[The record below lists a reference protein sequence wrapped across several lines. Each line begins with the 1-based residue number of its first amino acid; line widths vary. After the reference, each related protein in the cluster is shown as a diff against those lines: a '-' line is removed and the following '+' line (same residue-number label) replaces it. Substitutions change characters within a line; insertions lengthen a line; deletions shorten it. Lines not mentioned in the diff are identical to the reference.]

1 MAEIIF
7 LNGPAQGQ
15 RVEINEGIYL
25 GSNPGCAA
33 VVEGTSDY
41 HAQIRAD
48 ATGWAIYD
56 LQSETGT
63 LVNEQR
69 VDSAYLQHCDT
80 IKLGEI
86 ALQFVADGAGEAPVT
101 DLLAAEPMPDATAP
115 EQAAETSA
123 EAPALSLQNAAAQYA
138 ANAIEATQDDLAL
151 VQAMQQRAGLIRQE
165 ISKVIV
171 GQFNVVEE
179 ILMAM
184 IGGGHALLIGM
195 PGMAKTLMV
204 STIAK
209 VFNLEFRRVQFTPDL
224 MPSDITGTE
233 ILETNR
239 ETGDREF
246 RFIRGPLFCNLLLA
260 DEINRTPPKTQ
271 AALLEAMQEHRVTV
285 GNQTYPLGEP
295 FFVLATQNPIEQE
308 GTYPLPEAQLDRFM
322 FNIWVD
328 YPSAEEEE
336 IIVEATTKATKA
348 KAQAVLSKE
357 EVLQLQD
364 VVRKIPVS
372 KHVIKYAT
380 QLVRSTRPNGPE
392 APDFVKEYVSTGAGP
407 RASQVMIMA
416 AKARA
421 VMEGRIHV
429 SCNDIRKAA
438 LPVLRHRI
446 LTNFAADSEGLTS
459 VHLIAR
465 LLKHVPEPSEKD
477 YPQGKA

>member
-1 MAEIIF
+1 MPELVFI
-7 LNGPAQGQ
+7 NGSSSGQ
-15 RVEINEGIYL
+15 RVELAPGGTRLGRRADCAAIIPDTQVSGFHCEIQLDRASGWTVSDL
-25 GSNPGCAA
+25 GSSN
-33 VVEGTSDY
+33 GTFLNDARITS
-41 HAQIRAD
+41 APLAD
-48 ATGWAIYD
+48 GDI
-56 LQSETGT
+56 
-63 LVNEQR
+63 VR
-69 VDSAYLQHCDT
+69 VGDT
-80 IKLGEI
+80 R
-86 ALQFVADGAGEAPVT
+86 LQFLSGAGSGNGAAAEARAEAARRA
-101 DLLAAEPMPDATAP
+101 LAAAP
-115 EQAAETSA
+115 EPVIPPSA
-123 EAPALSLQNAAAQYA
+123 DEV
-138 ANAIEATQDDLAL
+138 EL
-151 VQAMQQRAGLIRQE
+151 VREMGLRAVRIREE
-165 ISKVIV
+165 IGKVIV
-171 GQFNVVEE
+171 GQYHVVEE

-204 STIAK
+204 STIAR
-209 VFNLEFRRVQFTPDL
+209 VFNLDFRRVQFTPDL

-239 ETGDREF
+239 DTGGREF
-246 RFIRGPLFCNLLLA
+246 RFLRGPLFCNLLLA

-285 GNQTYPLGEP
+285 GNQTYALGEP

-336 IIVEATTKATKA
+336 VIVEATTKSSRA
-348 KAQAVLSKE
+348 KAQPVLTRE
-357 EVLQLQD
+357 EVLQLQE

-380 QLVRSTRPNGPE
+380 RLVRSTRPAGPE
-392 APDFVKEYVSTGAGP
+392 APDFVKEYVATGAGP

-421 VMEGRIHV
+421 VLEGRIHV

-446 LTNFAADSEGLTS
+446 LTNFAADSEGLTT
-459 VHLIAR
+459 VNLIER
-465 LLKHVPEPSEKD
+465 LLKQVPEPQEGD
-477 YPQGKA
+477 YPAAAQGKG

>member
-1 MAEIIF
+1 MAALIY
-7 LNGPAQGQ
+7 LNGLHEGQ
-15 RVEINEGIYL
+15 HVELSGEGIYL
-25 GSNPGCAA
+25 GRHSDCAA
-33 VVEGTSDY
+33 NIEDDAVSSY
-41 HAQIRAD
+41 HAQIKPD
-48 ATGWAIYD
+48 ESGWAIFD
-56 LQSETGT
+56 LQSANGT
-63 LVNEQR
+63 LVNEQP
-69 VDSAYLQHCDT
+69 VETAVLHHGDT
-80 IKLGEI
+80 IKLGGVV
-86 ALQFVADGAGEAPVT
+86 LQYLAHADEPVPSAPEP
-101 DLLAAEPMPDATAP
+101 AAAPSSSDSFEATA
-115 EQAAETSA
+115 E
-123 EAPALSLQNAAAQYA
+123 
-138 ANAIEATQDDLAL
+138 DLAL
-151 VQAMQQRAGLIRQE
+151 VQAMGERAVLIRQE
-165 ISKVIV
+165 IGKVIV

-204 STIAK
+204 STIAR
-209 VFNLEFRRVQFTPDL
+209 VFNLDFRRVQFTPDL

-239 ETGDREF
+239 DTGEREF

-285 GNQTYPLGEP
+285 GNQTYSLGEP

-336 IIVEATTKATKA
+336 LIVEATTKSTRSRAE
-348 KAQAVLSKE
+348 AVLTKE
-357 EVLQLQD
+357 EVLQLQE

-380 QLVRSTRPNGPE
+380 TLVRSTRPVAPE
-392 APDFVKEYVSTGAGP
+392 APDFVKEYISTGAGP

-465 LLKHVPEPSEKD
+465 LLKSVPEPTDKD
-477 YPQGKA
+477 YPSTPVVAAQPVLEKASKRR

>member
-1 MAEIIF
+1 MSELVFINGPSTGERVELNPEGTRLGRHPDCGAIIPDFQASSFHCQIQLGESGWTISDLGSSNGTF
-7 LNGPAQGQ
+7 LNRARITSAPLREGDVIRVGDTQLKFLATAGGGNGVLIHTPEPA
-15 RVEINEGIYL
+15 I
-25 GSNPGCAA
+25 A
-33 VVEGTSDY
+33 
-41 HAQIRAD
+41 
-48 ATGWAIYD
+48 ATG
-56 LQSETGT
+56 
-63 LVNEQR
+63 
-69 VDSAYLQHCDT
+69 
-80 IKLGEI
+80 
-86 ALQFVADGAGEAPVT
+86 
-101 DLLAAEPMPDATAP
+101 
-115 EQAAETSA
+115 
-123 EAPALSLQNAAAQYA
+123 
-138 ANAIEATQDDLAL
+138 DDLAL
-151 VQAMQQRAGLIRQE
+151 VQEMGRRAVRIREE
-165 ISKVIV
+165 IGKVIV
-171 GQFNVVEE
+171 GQYHVVEE

-209 VFNLEFRRVQFTPDL
+209 VFNLDFRRVQFTPDL

-239 ETGDREF
+239 DTGDREF
-246 RFIRGPLFCNLLLA
+246 RFLRGPLFCNLLLA

-285 GNQTYPLGEP
+285 GNQTYALGEP

-336 IIVEATTKATKA
+336 IIVEATTKSTQA
-348 KAQAVLSKE
+348 KAQPVLTKE
-357 EVLQLQD
+357 EVLQLQE

-380 QLVRSTRPNGPE
+380 RLVRSTRPAGPE

-446 LTNFAADSEGLTS
+446 LTNFAADSEGLTT
-459 VHLIAR
+459 VHLIER
-465 LLKHVPEPSEKD
+465 LLKHVPEPQEGD
-477 YPQGKA
+477 YPAVAPAKP

>member
-1 MAEIIF
+1 MPELLF
-7 LNGPAQGQ
+7 LNGPNKGQ
-15 RVEINEGIYL
+15 RITLSTDVIQMGRHPDCAVNIVDGSVSSHHAEVKPYENGWGIFDL
-25 GSNPGCAA
+25 KSAN
-33 VVEGTSDY
+33 GTF
-41 HAQIRAD
+41 
-48 ATGWAIYD
+48 
-56 LQSETGT
+56 
-63 LVNEQR
+63 VNERR
-69 VDSAYLQHCDT
+69 VDSWLLEHKN
-80 IKLGEI
+80 IIELGGI
-86 ALQFVADGAGEAPVT
+86 ALQFIDQGSKPATKTGADFSDEI
-101 DLLAAEPMPDATAP
+101 DATK
-115 EQAAETSA
+115 E
-123 EAPALSLQNAAAQYA
+123 
-138 ANAIEATQDDLAL
+138 DLAL
-151 VQAMQQRAGLIRQE
+151 VQEMGRRAGLIRHE
-165 ISKVIV
+165 IGKVIV
-171 GQFNVVEE
+171 GQFSVVEE

-336 IIVEATTKATKA
+336 LIVEATTKSSRAT
-348 KAQAVLSKE
+348 AQPVLTKE
-357 EVLQLQD
+357 EVLQLQE

-380 QLVRSTRPNGPE
+380 SLVRSTRPGAPE
-392 APDFVKEYVSTGAGP
+392 APDFVKEFVSTGAGP

-429 SCNDIRKAA
+429 SCSDIRKAA

-459 VHLIAR
+459 VHLVAR
-465 LLKHVPEPSEKD
+465 LLKAVPEPTAKD
-477 YPQGKA
+477 YQAAPDPLPSKTGKKP

>member
-1 MAEIIF
+1 MSELVFINGPSTGGRIELSPQGNRLGRHPDCSAIIPDSQASNFHCEIQLDESGWTISDLGSSNGTF
-7 LNGPAQGQ
+7 LNDARIESAPLGNGDVV
-15 RVEINEGIYL
+15 RVG
-25 GSNPGCAA
+25 
-33 VVEGTSDY
+33 
-41 HAQIRAD
+41 
-48 ATGWAIYD
+48 
-56 LQSETGT
+56 
-63 LVNEQR
+63 
-69 VDSAYLQHCDT
+69 DT
-80 IKLGEI
+80 Q
-86 ALQFVADGAGEAPVT
+86 LQFLGHTAGGNGVITEGAPGAGRPSRETPAP
-101 DLLAAEPMPDATAP
+101 TAP
-115 EQAAETSA
+115 GHVA
-123 EAPALSLQNAAAQYA
+123 APAPEP
-138 ANAIEATQDDLAL
+138 AIPTAGDDLAL
-151 VQAMQQRAGLIRQE
+151 VQQMGQRAVRIREE
-165 ISKVIV
+165 IGKVIV
-171 GQFNVVEE
+171 GQYHVVEE

-204 STIAK
+204 STIAR
-209 VFNLEFRRVQFTPDL
+209 VFNLDFRRVQFTPDL

-239 ETGDREF
+239 STGDREF
-246 RFIRGPLFCNLLLA
+246 RFLRGPLFCNLLLA

-285 GNQTYPLGEP
+285 GNQTYALGEP

-336 IIVEATTKATKA
+336 MIVEATTKSTQA
-348 KAQAVLSKE
+348 KAQPVLTKE
-357 EVLQLQD
+357 EVLQLQE

-380 QLVRSTRPNGPE
+380 RLVRSTRPAGAE
-392 APDFVKEYVSTGAGP
+392 APDFIKEYVSTGAGP

-446 LTNFAADSEGLTS
+446 LTNFAADSEGLTT
-459 VHLIAR
+459 VHLVER
-465 LLKHVPEPSEKD
+465 LLKQVPEPQEGD
-477 YPQGKA
+477 YPAAAPAKS

>member
-1 MAEIIF
+1 
-7 LNGPAQGQ
+7 
-15 RVEINEGIYL
+15 
-25 GSNPGCAA
+25 
-33 VVEGTSDY
+33 
-41 HAQIRAD
+41 
-48 ATGWAIYD
+48 
-56 LQSETGT
+56 
-63 LVNEQR
+63 
-69 VDSAYLQHCDT
+69 
-80 IKLGEI
+80 
-86 ALQFVADGAGEAPVT
+86 
-101 DLLAAEPMPDATAP
+101 
-115 EQAAETSA
+115 
-123 EAPALSLQNAAAQYA
+123 
-138 ANAIEATQDDLAL
+138 
-151 VQAMQQRAGLIRQE
+151 
-165 ISKVIV
+165 
-171 GQFNVVEE
+171 
-179 ILMAM
+179 
-184 IGGGHALLIGM
+184 M

-204 STIAK
+204 STIAS
-209 VFNLEFRRVQFTPDL
+209 VFNLDFRRVQFTPDL

-239 ETGDREF
+239 DTGDREF
-246 RFIRGPLFCNLLLA
+246 RFLRGPLFCNLLLA

-285 GNQTYPLGEP
+285 GNQTYALGEP

-336 IIVEATTKATKA
+336 IIVEATTRSTRA
-348 KAQAVLSKE
+348 KAQPVLTKT
-357 EVLQLQD
+357 EVLQLQE

-380 QLVRSTRPNGPE
+380 RLVRSTRPGAPE

-459 VHLIAR
+459 VHLVQR
-465 LLKHVPEPSEKD
+465 LLKQVPEPQEGD
-477 YPQGKA
+477 YPAAPQPKP

>member
-1 MAEIIF
+1 MPELLF
-7 LNGPAQGQ
+7 LNGPSEGQ
-15 RVEINEGIYL
+15 RITLSGERIQMGRHPECAVIIEDGSVSSHHAEVRPCEG
-25 GSNPGCAA
+25 
-33 VVEGTSDY
+33 
-41 HAQIRAD
+41 
-48 ATGWAIYD
+48 GWAIFD
-56 LQSETGT
+56 LNSANGT
-63 LVNEQR
+63 FVNER
-69 VDSAYLQHCDT
+69 RTESVLLQHT
-80 IKLGEI
+80 NIIEMGQI
-86 ALQFVADGAGEAPVT
+86 ALQFIDENVAAVPEQVPAALAMPV
-101 DLLAAEPMPDATAP
+101 LDATK
-115 EQAAETSA
+115 E
-123 EAPALSLQNAAAQYA
+123 
-138 ANAIEATQDDLAL
+138 DLAL
-151 VQAMQQRAGLIRQE
+151 VQAMGQRAGLIRQE
-165 ISKVIV
+165 IGKVIV

-239 ETGDREF
+239 DTGDREF

-285 GNQTYPLGEP
+285 GNQTYALGEP

-336 IIVEATTKATKA
+336 LIVEATTKSHRAT
-348 KAQAVLSKE
+348 AQPVLTKE
-357 EVLQLQD
+357 EVLQLQE

-380 QLVRSTRPNGPE
+380 TLVRSTRPSAPE

-407 RASQVMIMA
+407 RASQVMNLA

-421 VMEGRIHV
+421 VMEGRNQV
-429 SCNDIRKAA
+429 S
-438 LPVLRHRI
+438 
-446 LTNFAADSEGLTS
+446 
-459 VHLIAR
+459 
-465 LLKHVPEPSEKD
+465 
-477 YPQGKA
+477 